1 MISSTTYKSLD
12 GQVVFISGGATGIG
26 ATLVEAF
33 ARQGAKVGFVDI
45 NGDAGE
51 ALVRRLPDMGAKGAW
66 FETADVTDTPAYQA
80 AIHACAEALG
90 PIKVL
95 VNNAAKDDRHD
106 LSELTPDRFERI
118 LKVNFSHQV
127 FAIQAVAPMMKAN
140 GGGAVI
146 NMGSVSWVRAKV
158 RFVGYGSSK
167 AAISGMTRML
177 ANELGADG
185 IRVNC
190 VMPGAILTERQMG
203 HFTPEENERFLAL
216 QALKFRLTADDV
228 APMVLFLASD
238 DARGCTGQNF
248 IVDGGLI

>member
-1 MISSTTYKSLD
+1 MTSSTTYKSLEH
-12 GQVVFISGGATGIG
+12 QVVFISGGATGIG

-45 NGDAGE
+45 ARAAGE
-51 ALVRRLPDMGAKGAW
+51 ALVRRLPELGATGAW
-66 FETADVTDTPAYQA
+66 FEAVDVTDTPAYQA
-80 AIHACAEALG
+80 AIAACAEALG

-95 VNNAAKDDRHD
+95 VNNAAKDDRHE
-106 LSELTPDRFERI
+106 LSELTPERFERI

-127 FAIQAVAPMMKAN
+127 FAIQAVAPMMAKL
-140 GGGAVI
+140 GGGSVI
-146 NMGSVSWVRAKV
+146 NMGSVSWIRAKV
-158 RFVGYGSSK
+158 RFVGYGASK
-167 AAISGMTRML
+167 AAITGMTRML
-177 ANELGADG
+177 ANELGGQG

-190 VMPGAILTERQMG
+190 VMPGAILTDRQMG
-203 HFTPEENERFLAL
+203 HFTPEESERFLAL

-248 IVDGGLI
+248 IVDGGLV